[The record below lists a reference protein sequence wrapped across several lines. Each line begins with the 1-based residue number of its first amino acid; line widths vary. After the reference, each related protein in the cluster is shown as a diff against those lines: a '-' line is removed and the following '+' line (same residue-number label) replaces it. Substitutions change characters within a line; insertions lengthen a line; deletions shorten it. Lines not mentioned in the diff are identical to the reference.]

1 MRARVTGGA
10 GLIKGVSRRVIVVR
24 EPGAELFEEAIFI
37 VREDCLR
44 GVGVSAEEVM
54 RQARRAAG
62 QYVREC
68 ALPQR
73 TGWKIGLAA
82 AALLAVAAAVVVV
95 LAVI

>member
-1 MRARVTGGA
+1 M
-10 GLIKGVSRRVIVVR
+10 IVVR

-44 GVGVSAEEVM
+44 GAGVSTEEVM

-62 QYVREC
+62 EYMSQR

-73 TGWKIGLAA
+73 TGWKIGVAAAVLLAA
-82 AALLAVAAAVVVV
+82 AAAAVVIM
-95 LAVI
+95 AVI

>member
-1 MRARVTGGA
+1 MRARCGGA
-10 GLIKGVSRRVIVVR
+10 GLVKGVSRRVIVVR

-44 GVGVSAEEVM
+44 GGVSAEEVM

-62 QYVREC
+62 QYLRQR

-73 TGWKIGLAA
+73 TGWRLGRAAAARLAA
-82 AALLAVAAAVVVV
+82 AAAVIVV